1 MTRHWPF
8 LIERRTMPALNERGR
23 VKELYQR
30 LFRRAMSFLSGSS
43 APTGCRVVHTEVTVE
58 RQGVTVL
65 LSGVAAADFD
75 ICPLCGQRLAP
86 TQADQ
91 IRGCLQKGPASRH
104 ELPGDGACLGGKASI
119 PPEFSDFD

>member
-1 MTRHWPF
+1 MRRHWPF
-8 LIERRTMPALNERGR
+8 LIERRRIPTLNERGR

-30 LFRRAMSFLSGSS
+30 LFRRAMSFLLGSS
-43 APTGCRVVHTEVTVE
+43 APAGGRVVRTEVTVE

-86 TQADQ
+86 TQAEQ
-91 IRGCLQKGPASRH
+91 MRSCLQKS
-104 ELPGDGACLGGKASI
+104 
-119 PPEFSDFD
+119 

>member
-8 LIERRTMPALNERGR
+8 LLERRTMPALNERGR

-30 LFRRAMSFLSGSS
+30 LFRRATAFLTGPS
-43 APTGCRVVHTEVTVE
+43 APTGGRVVQTEVTVE

-65 LSGVAAADFD
+65 LSGVVAADFE

-91 IRGCLQKGPASRH
+91 IRGCLHQGSASRPK
-104 ELPGDGACLGGKASI
+104 LPGDGA
-119 PPEFSDFD
+119 